1 MASKIEIRSK
11 GRITLVG
18 IEIIIL
24 SIIVAMWFKNKY
36 SWDTY
41 STLISGVI
49 TGIVVGGL
57 FFGLRIFRYI
67 FSIIFS
73 LFWGYLT
80 FQLAGNVTDSR
91 TAQWLTF
98 GLITFFSLALH
109 KDYFDFE
116 S

>member
-11 GRITLVG
+11 ERITLVG

-24 SIIVAMWFKNKY
+24 SIVAAMWFKIKY
-36 SWDTY
+36 SWDAY
-41 STLISGVI
+41 STLIAGVI
-49 TGIVVGGL
+49 TAVVTGGL
-57 FFGLRIFRYI
+57 FFGLHVFRYV

-73 LFWGYLT
+73 LFWGYLA
-80 FQLAGNVTDSR
+80 FQLTGNMTDSR
-91 TAQWLTF
+91 TACWVTF
-98 GLITFFSLALH
+98 GVVMVFSLALH